1 MFCTNCGSQIVA
13 GGFCANCGTQA
24 APAPAPANQS
34 SPPAA
39 PYTAPSGAPYG
50 VVPKTN
56 GLAIASLVTSL
67 VCFGFI
73 GLILG
78 IVAKNQIKNS
88 KGTQTGDGLATAG
101 IIIGAISTLAS
112 FWLLTSADFWNGFN
126 SSYYGY

>member
-1 MFCTNCGSQIVA
+1 MFCTNCGSQIAA

-24 APAPAPANQS
+24 GPAPTNQT
-34 SPPAA
+34 PPAA
-39 PYTAPSGAPYG
+39 TYGSPYGAPMG
-50 VVPKTN
+50 LVPKTN

-88 KGTQTGDGLATAG
+88 NGTQTGDGMATAG
-101 IIIGAISTLAS
+101 IIIGAISTLFG
-112 FWLLTSADFWNGFN
+112 FWLLTSPDFWYGFN